1 MKHTK
6 WIWIFLLA
14 ILLIGAALLL
24 LQTKANNSY
33 FLFPQEQKD
42 TISPQIPSEGR

>member
-1 MKHTK
+1 MKYTK

-24 LQTKANNSY
+24 LQTKANNTY
-33 FLFPQEQKD
+33 LLF
-42 TISPQIPSEGR
+42 SPQNASLLPVENISQ